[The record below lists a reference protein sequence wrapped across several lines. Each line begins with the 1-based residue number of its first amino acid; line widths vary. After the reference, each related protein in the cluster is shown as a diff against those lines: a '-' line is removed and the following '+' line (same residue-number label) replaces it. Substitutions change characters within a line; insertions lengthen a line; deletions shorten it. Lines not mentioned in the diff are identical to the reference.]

1 MDLEKLKNKLGS
13 YLLKEAADLYNN
25 CENLSDKVLV
35 LNLIIEIVNN
45 MDQLNHV
52 I

>member
-1 MDLEKLKNKLGS
+1 MNLEKLKNKLGS
-13 YLLKEAADLYNN
+13 YLLKEATDLYNN
-25 CENLSDKVLV
+25 CETLSDKVLV